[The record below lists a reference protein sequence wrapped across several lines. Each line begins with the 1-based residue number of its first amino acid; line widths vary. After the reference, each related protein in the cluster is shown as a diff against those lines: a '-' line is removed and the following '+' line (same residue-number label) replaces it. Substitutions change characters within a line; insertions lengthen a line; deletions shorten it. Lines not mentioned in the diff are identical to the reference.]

1 MGMDAYAFA
10 SMLSVF
16 LFGLALGSYLVSWFL
31 KKGMHAAIPKLGIIQ
46 LLIGI
51 SVLFS
56 VVLMNNLYGF
66 LHNFDAFL
74 PPSSYWGSFVF
85 LIAIAAAIMAIP
97 SLLMGMAF
105 PLALKITI
113 NGRSNVGA
121 GVGTIYAANTIGSV
135 FGSIVAGFISLP
147 LIGVM
152 KSIVVAGSIFLL
164 VAAVLFTTAWEYRK
178 IAANTAAIALAAG
191 SFMLMFTYAPSLKDA
206 LSRGLGPDNRLIY
219 FKETVTGD
227 VEVTQSSTE
236 GKILKVDGRQV
247 AGDGA
252 TDIALAPVP
261 GPSHVTPEKKPE
273 NSARC
278 RFRSRRHFRI
288 DPAV

>member
-1 MGMDAYAFA
+1 
-10 SMLSVF
+10 
-16 LFGLALGSYLVSWFL
+16 
-31 KKGMHAAIPKLGIIQ
+31 
-46 LLIGI
+46 
-51 SVLFS
+51 
-56 VVLMNNLYGF
+56 
-66 LHNFDAFL
+66 
-74 PPSSYWGSFVF
+74 
-85 LIAIAAAIMAIP
+85 MAIP

-113 NGRSNVGA
+113 NGRMNVGA

-206 LSRGLGPDNRLIY
+206 LSRGLARIIG
-219 FKETVTGD
+219 
-227 VEVTQSSTE
+227 SS
-236 GKILKVDGRQV
+236 I
-247 AGDGA
+247 
-252 TDIALAPVP
+252 
-261 GPSHVTPEKKPE
+261 SKKPSPE
-273 NSARC
+273 TLR
-278 RFRSRRHFRI
+278 
-288 DPAV
+288 